1 MTSFFSLYEI
11 CSQFIGL
18 KLSIFFQSL
27 LRILDFVTR
36 TFEKKCD
43 KKINCGRWFENVD
56 VILPDS
62 VSSSRLNVKK
72 ILSIKIDA
80 LEILVGKNKRGNKK
94 LKLRVSI
101 KLFIESDI
109 DKSKLKSPRII
120 FLQFQ

>member
-1 MTSFFSLYEI
+1 MI
-11 CSQFIGL
+11 
-18 KLSIFFQSL
+18 
-27 LRILDFVTR
+27 
-36 TFEKKCD
+36 

-109 DKSKLKSPRII
+109 HKSKLKSPRII

>member
-1 MTSFFSLYEI
+1 MI
-11 CSQFIGL
+11 
-18 KLSIFFQSL
+18 
-27 LRILDFVTR
+27 
-36 TFEKKCD
+36 

>member
-1 MTSFFSLYEI
+1 MI
-11 CSQFIGL
+11 
-18 KLSIFFQSL
+18 
-27 LRILDFVTR
+27 
-36 TFEKKCD
+36 

-109 DKSKLKSPRII
+109 DKPKLKSPRII